1 VIYVPGSPGRER
13 ENPVVIQ
20 NHLDMVTVKHDDIDH
35 NFERDALQLQ
45 INDGW
50 LTANGTTLGADN
62 GVGCAAALALMTDLD
77 ISHPPLELL
86 FTVEEETGLF
96 GAQKLDASLLSGT
109 TMLNLDTEDWHELF
123 IGCAGGRGWVL
134 NRDLECTTIPD
145 GHTGFALEL
154 QGLSGGHSGIQIHH
168 QLGNANKLIAGW
180 LMTAHPLGIRLSSL
194 SGGVA
199 HNVIPRSCRLSFSCP
214 SDQAAELQ
222 RLNVQ
227 LLQRWTSY
235 LPIADQSISLQLTA
249 GSVDQVLTQSSQQ
262 LLINLLLIYPHG
274 ALSYHPADPAHLVEL
289 SSNLAVVELHNG
301 KISLETSLRF
311 FNDRQAQGLVD
322 TVMAIADQFQL
333 TPKEILNY
341 PGWQPDLDSP
351 LLAKGKALHKRLFG
365 KEPKVKAIHAGLECG
380 VLKSKK
386 QDLDILSFGPT
397 IKGAH
402 SPSERLQID
411 TVEPFWLLL
420 TELLAEPL

>member
-1 VIYVPGSPGRER
+1 MSFPVP
-13 ENPVVIQ
+13 
-20 NHLDMVTVKHDDIDH
+20 
-35 NFERDALQLQ
+35 
-45 INDGW
+45 
-50 LTANGTTLGADN
+50 
-62 GVGCAAALALMTDLD
+62 
-77 ISHPPLELL
+77 
-86 FTVEEETGLF
+86 
-96 GAQKLDASLLSGT
+96 
-109 TMLNLDTEDWHELF
+109 
-123 IGCAGGRGWVL
+123 AG
-134 NRDLECTTIPD
+134 
-145 GHTGFALEL
+145 
-154 QGLSGGHSGIQIHH
+154 
-168 QLGNANKLIAGW
+168 
-180 LMTAHPLGIRLSSL
+180 
-194 SGGVA
+194 
-199 HNVIPRSCRLSFSCP
+199 LSFSCP

-289 SSNLAVVELHNG
+289 SSNLAVVELHDG
-301 KISLETSLRF
+301 KLSLETSLRF
-311 FNDRQAQGLVD
+311 FNDQQAQGLVD